1 MAEIDQLPLEFD
13 RCYCTGV
20 MKDDVVEAVL
30 KGGCRTLDEVRS
42 ATGAC
47 SGCRSCRPELES
59 LIKRLVAPPVP
70 ESRQPPP

>member
-20 MKDDVVEAVL
+20 MKDDVVAAVQR
-30 KGGCRTLDEVRS
+30 GCRTLDEVRS

-47 SGCRSCRPELES
+47 SGCRSCRPELEA
-59 LIKRLVAPPVP
+59 LIKRLVPSSPA
-70 ESRQPPP
+70 